1 MEFFFKIH
9 SWVCCY
15 WHTPLLKFIYIKVF
29 HHQAVFHHWT
39 IYLVWGIWSVYNFV
53 ASNSLFYFPLECWMQ
68 LQKKLKGITFV
79 CWNFAKT
86 AISSSGPKV
95 VQWRTPPLAG
105 FLEHCLFE
113 WATPLIYF
121 CEIFVVGR
129 KKFYFVWNIVQFFW
143 HILHSLWKQRMA
155 GWGVKMFHQVSQ
167 VSQNMA
173 LFLLSISTNK
183 KPKSSKFSNICYLQ
197 VVQVLFYSKLSFLS
211 FIFKAHC
218 SILSGPLFCILGS
231 LDQEMSIPN
240 PNSLLSLW
248 VQMCQFCLKIIEFKK
263 KLLSSKPDTTEKK
276 RRWEKVWL
284 GVGTPPPGLVKGHI
298 FLNDKQ
304 AITVKP

>member
-1 MEFFFKIH
+1 
-9 SWVCCY
+9 
-15 WHTPLLKFIYIKVF
+15 
-29 HHQAVFHHWT
+29 
-39 IYLVWGIWSVYNFV
+39 
-53 ASNSLFYFPLECWMQ
+53 
-68 LQKKLKGITFV
+68 
-79 CWNFAKT
+79 
-86 AISSSGPKV
+86 
-95 VQWRTPPLAG
+95 
-105 FLEHCLFE
+105 
-113 WATPLIYF
+113 
-121 CEIFVVGR
+121 
-129 KKFYFVWNIVQFFW
+129 
-143 HILHSLWKQRMA
+143 MA

-276 RRWEKVWL
+276 RR
-284 GVGTPPPGLVKGHI
+284 
-298 FLNDKQ
+298 
-304 AITVKP
+304 